1 VIPGS
6 IRIKRLGLLRND
18 ALGDTLL
25 TLPVA
30 NAVKQYE
37 PSIEVELIC
46 QEAFQPL
53 LKGHHDLDAVHA
65 DPGGSAR
72 ALARLIRARHFDAL
86 LVLRPTPRNAQ
97 AAFLARVPVRVG
109 TAWRAYGLLFNV
121 RWYGHRKLNQLH
133 EVECNLQ
140 LLARLIGPVVG
151 MTQLYL
157 PPPAEDEEAAGDI
170 MREAGITTDRPLVA
184 IHPGS
189 RVRPDGRRSALPWPA
204 SHFATLAGQ
213 LIKRGYQVII
223 TGTAEESRVTGVVAA
238 IDGTID
244 LTARTHLGEL
254 AWLLKSS
261 DTLIANSTGVLH
273 LGAAVGTSV
282 IGIYPASQSMS
293 PVRWGPFG
301 KGHKVFRG
309 PVEVC
314 SRKKC
319 TWEECAEFN
328 CLAKIPPEEVLSVVD
343 RFVSQS
349 PLRIRREGFI
359 SAESGQG

>member
-6 IRIKRLGLLRND
+6 IGVRRLGLLRND

-30 NAVKQYE
+30 SAVKQYE
-37 PSIEVELIC
+37 PSVEVELIC
-46 QEAFQPL
+46 QEAYQPL
-53 LKGHHDLDAVHA
+53 LKGHPDLDAVHA

-72 ALARLIRARHFDAL
+72 ALARIIKARHYDAL

-97 AAFLARVPVRVG
+97 AAWLARVPVRVG

-140 LLARLIGPVVG
+140 LLARLIGPVTG

-157 PPPAEDEEAAGDI
+157 PPPADAKEAAGTI
-170 MREAGITTDRPLVA
+170 LQEAGITADRPLVA

-189 RVRPDGRRSALPWPA
+189 RVRSDGRRSALPWPTA
-204 SHFATLAGQ
+204 HFATLAGQ

-223 TGTAEESRVTGVVAA
+223 TGTAEESGVTGEVAA

-254 AWLLKSS
+254 AWLLKSC
-261 DTLIANSTGVLH
+261 DTLIANSTGALH

-301 KGHKVFRG
+301 LGHKVFCG

-314 SRKKC
+314 SRRKC
-319 TWEECAEFN
+319 TWEECSEFN
-328 CLAKIPPEEVLSVVD
+328 CLDKIPPEEVLTVVD
-343 RFVSQS
+343 RFVAQS
-349 PLRIRREGFI
+349 PLRIRRSGDI
-359 SAESGQG
+359 SIESSHG